1 VSILD
6 RYVAGEV
13 LRHFAYALVALL
25 VIFSVINLTEELRL
39 ADTPG
44 YGPGQALRFVLW
56 TLPSEAYALLP
67 AAALLGT
74 ALGLGSLVGNREVV
88 ALQAAGVSRVRL
100 VGAVLGAAVVLAVL
114 GAGLGEFVAAP
125 LSQRARGQ
133 RALALSGGRTLSAAS
148 GLWLREGSQFINVG
162 LIYPNGAL
170 GDVYVFDFDSG
181 RNLRRYVHAGAA
193 SQTGEQW
200 QLEDVRE
207 HVLADGEGTTRYAA
221 TVPWATT
228 IDVRRVRTLWLQPED
243 LGVGDLYRTIRSL
256 RDHRQNP
263 VSYEVAFWRRISA
276 PLQIGVMVL
285 LAVPIIVG
293 SGQTVRVGERIAI
306 GALVGLGFQFFQQM
320 VTNVGVVSGL
330 PALVTALTPVTVAAA
345 LAGILY
351 RWSVA
356 WR

>member
-13 LRHFAYALVALL
+13 VRHCMYALAALL
-25 VIFSVINLTEELRL
+25 AIFFIIDLTEELRL

-44 YGPGQALRFVLW
+44 YGAGQVLRFVLW
-56 TLPSEAYALLP
+56 KVPSEAYALLP

-74 ALGLGSLVGNREVV
+74 VLGLGGLVGNHEVV
-88 ALQAAGVSRVRL
+88 ALQAAGVSRRRL
-100 VGAVLGAAVVLAVL
+100 VGAVLFAAVLLGGL

-125 LSQRARGQ
+125 LSQQARRQ
-133 RALALSGGRTLSAAS
+133 RALAMSGGRTLSAAS

-170 GDVYVFDFDSG
+170 GDVSVFDFDD
-181 RNLRRYVHAGAA
+181 RRDLRRYIHAAAA
-193 SQTGEQW
+193 SRTGEQW
-200 QLEDVRE
+200 WLEDVRE
-207 HVLADGEGTTRYAA
+207 RALTDAGATTRQAA
-221 TVPWATT
+221 AEPWATT

-263 VSYEVAFWRRISA
+263 VSYEIAFWRRISA
-276 PLQIGVMVL
+276 PVYMAVMVL
-285 LAVPIIVG
+285 LAVPIIVV
-293 SGQTVRVGERIAI
+293 SGRTVRVGERIAI

-320 VTNVGVVSGL
+320 FTNVGVASGL
-330 PALVTALTPVTVAAA
+330 PALVTALTPLTVAAVV
-345 LAGILY
+345 AGGLY
-351 RWSVA
+351 RRRSVP
-356 WR
+356 